1 MTGIGAYQ
9 APIDCCVLGLSY
21 IKANGYEY
29 AEDQRSGSEKIR
41 GDGRM
46 PTESLCVFDHPCKNY
61 VSSFR
66 NDESS

>member
-29 AEDQRSGSEKIR
+29 AEDQRSGSKRSAEM
-41 GDGRM
+41 GRC
-46 PTESLCVFDHPCKNY
+46 CVDVTTVVHPPFAAVRPY
-61 VSSFR
+61 
-66 NDESS
+66 